1 MINNYKIDYI
11 GQTADNYMTFPQT
24 EQSQKILQ
32 RNQTSLIATADNLAR
47 NIAANARAQV
57 EKYGPSSRV
66 DVIV

>member
-32 RNQTSLIATADNLAR
+32 RNLTMLADNADRLGN
-47 NIAANARAQV
+47 NIAGKAKDKVRS
-57 EKYGPSSRV
+57 YGPASRV

>member
-32 RNQTSLIATADNLAR
+32 RNQTSLITTANNLGR
-47 NIAANARAQV
+47 NIAEKARFQA
-57 EKYGPSSRV
+57 EKNGPSGRV

>member
-11 GQTADNYMTFPQT
+11 GQTADNYMSFPQT

-32 RNQTSLIATADNLAR
+32 RNQNVLADNANRLGN
-47 NIAANARAQV
+47 NIAAKAEDNARA
-57 EKYGPSSRV
+57 YGPSSRV